1 MIETFYCP
9 ICGKEATYH
18 LNNANWNWYHNCK
31 GIFIYSNTCF
41 DSKEE
46 ARLEWGKYCTYI
58 KTTLD
63 SEYAH
68 DFEQGF
74 IAGEMEIEKN

>member
-18 LNNANWNWYHNCK
+18 LNNTNWSWHHNCK
-31 GIFIYSNTCF
+31 GIFIRSDIYF

-46 ARLEWGKYCTYI
+46 ARLEWGKYCTQI
-58 KTTLD
+58 KNILD
-63 SEYAH
+63 FEYTYGY
-68 DFEQGF
+68 EQGF
-74 IAGEMEIEKN
+74 MAGEMEIEK